1 MNLKKGIV
9 ILEGWYSMAF
19 VILILMAFFCL
30 IYLKQQVTKNSVNSG
45 SRDPVIKKTLSYYRN
60 LREHQS
66 DIKTNAFAIGYAKK
80 ERKGNLEDN
89 CDLMAVRILDDKG
102 TRREGAEK
110 LGMEVIQIKDRY
122 FYQFTVELDS
132 KMADAELS
140 ALLQRTKEKIE
151 ERYPDDFVGNAVGY
165 ITVVID
171 GKKVMEHLG

>member
-1 MNLKKGIV
+1 M
-9 ILEGWYSMAF
+9 
-19 VILILMAFFCL
+19 
-30 IYLKQQVTKNSVNSG
+30 
-45 SRDPVIKKTLSYYRN
+45 
-60 LREHQS
+60 
-66 DIKTNAFAIGYAKK
+66 
-80 ERKGNLEDN
+80 
-89 CDLMAVRILDDKG
+89 RILDDKG

-151 ERYPDDFVGNAVGY
+151 ERYPDDFVGSAEGY

-171 GKKVMEHLG
+171 GKKVMEHLS

>member
-1 MNLKKGIV
+1 
-9 ILEGWYSMAF
+9 MAF

-45 SRDPVIKKTLSYYRN
+45 SRDPVIKKILSHYKN

-66 DIKTNAFAIGYAKK
+66 EIKTNAFAIGYAKK
-80 ERKGNLEDN
+80 DDN
-89 CDLMAVRILDDKG
+89 SDLMAVRILDDKG

-151 ERYPDDFVGNAVGY
+151 ERYPDDFVGSAEGY

-171 GKKVMEHLG
+171 GKKVMEHLS